1 MQGRFVVDMN
11 GAKASNGE
19 KLRGAASYGRVGDAV
34 RAAAATGAKVIL
46 PQEMDG
52 NVAEALMRAY
62 GLQKVSH
69 RTYTF
74 CV

>member
-1 MQGRFVVDMN
+1 MERILVDLSS
-11 GAKASNGE
+11 AKASNGE
-19 KLRGAASYGRVGDAV
+19 PLRGTVSYGKVGDAV

-46 PQEMDG
+46 PSRMNG
-52 NVAEALMRAY
+52 NVADALMRAY
-62 GLQKVSH
+62 GLQKISH